1 MSLSRRRFFQ
11 TSLLFSL
18 AACTSQAGGGNG
30 KISFWTMQLKPVF
43 EQYMNDLISRFQA
56 QNPGSEIEW
65 IDVPWGEMENK
76 ILAAIAAQTA
86 PDLVNLNPQFA
97 SKLASKKV
105 FIDLSEQLDQ
115 PTKDLYFPNIWQANQ
130 LDNLVFGL
138 PWYVTTDVNIY
149 NRQIFTAAGLD
160 PQRPPKTYKEL
171 AQVAQQIKA
180 KTNKYAFMLTMDG
193 SQVLESMVQMGMP
206 LLNREGRAAFD
217 RAEGRAAWQ
226 YWVDLYQR
234 QLIPPASLT
243 DGHRKALELYQAG
256 ELAMLL
262 TGPQFLKLIGENA
275 PGIARVS
282 DVSAQ
287 IVGAN
292 RQKSAAVMNVA
303 LPRTGK
309 NLELTLKFALFLTN
323 DQNQLSFAK
332 LGNVLPSTKQA
343 ATDAYFTNL
352 ADKQAIADKARII
365 SASQLADA
373 RVLLP
378 PSLNLDQLRQI
389 IYQELQLA
397 MLGKKSVAIAIEAA
411 AQKWNQLS

>member
-1 MSLSRRRFFQ
+1 MSFTRRRLLQ
-11 TSLLFSL
+11 NSLLFSL
-18 AACTSQAGGGNG
+18 AACTSQIGTGKS
-30 KISFWTMQLKPVF
+30 KISFWTMQLKPDF
-43 EQYMNDLISRFQA
+43 EQYMTDLINQFQV

-65 IDVPWGEMENK
+65 TDVPWSEMENK
-76 ILAAIAAQTA
+76 ILTAIAAQTA

-105 FIDLSEQLDQ
+105 FVDLNQQLDQ

-130 LDNLVFGL
+130 LATLAFGL

-160 PQRPPKTYKEL
+160 PQRPPKTYREL
-171 AQVAQQIKA
+171 TQVAQQIKA
-180 KTNKYAFMLTMDG
+180 KTSKYAFMLSMDG

-206 LLNREGRAAFD
+206 LLNGAGQAAFNSD
-217 RAEGRAAWQ
+217 QGRFAWQ

-234 QLIPPASLT
+234 KLIPPGTLT

-262 TGPQFLKLIGENA
+262 TGPQFLKQVGENA
-275 PGIARVS
+275 PEIAKVS

-303 LPRTGK
+303 LPRGGK
-309 NLELTLKFALFLTN
+309 NLELALKFALFLTN
-323 DQNQLSFAK
+323 DQNQLNFAK
-332 LGNVLPSTKQA
+332 LGNILPSTKQA

-352 ADKQAIADKARII
+352 TDKKAIAAKARII

-373 RVLLP
+373 QVLIP

-397 MLGKKSVAIAIEAA
+397 MLGKKSVAIALENAA
-411 AQKWNQLS
+411 EKWNQSS